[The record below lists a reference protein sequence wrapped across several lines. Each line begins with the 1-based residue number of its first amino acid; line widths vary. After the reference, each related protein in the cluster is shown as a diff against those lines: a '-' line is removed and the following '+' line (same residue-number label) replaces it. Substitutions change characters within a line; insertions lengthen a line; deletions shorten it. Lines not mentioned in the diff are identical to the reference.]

1 MLLFSSDGGE
11 MIPQSGRFKL
21 PQTVF
26 KNIYT
31 NKFGFGLWSF
41 SPIFEIPFLQV
52 KKWLD
57 NNWQKKG
64 KKSTFKLI
72 GPETDGVKKKT
83 SPCL

>member
-1 MLLFSSDGGE
+1 

-26 KNIYT
+26 KNIYIRT
-31 NKFGFGLWSF
+31 SSDLGSGHFPRFLK
-41 SPIFEIPFLQV
+41 SPSSKSKSDSTTIDKRRE
-52 KKWLD
+52 
-57 NNWQKKG
+57 